1 MAETHH
7 LLEVAQKKVSDL
19 ESDLSSSETRYK
31 ELQTSS
37 SSDIELKKQ
46 YTKLQEAS
54 KNDKEK
60 LAAFEHEGQI
70 LAKKQSDMEREVR
83 KTKATVKEK
92 ETEIAKLKDSREQL
106 MKAIEEMQELVR
118 KNESEASN
126 ATKSLNAMQAVSHAS
141 TDKLAKLEGE
151 LAAKL
156 GEIASQRTALET
168 AWSDNGELKR
178 ALAELKADRDDL
190 RKQLG
195 EGNSKVIETESS
207 RRDVEQREAV
217 LRATNKQ
224 LQDSLQRQMQ
234 EANTREERLQNET
247 TEMRKRWHEA
257 ITSRDNL
264 AAELGSATTPLL
276 RQIST
281 LQESL
286 RAKGENWQSIEISLS
301 ERALRAESSAE
312 IAEHKKLLAED
323 QVAGLKHQ
331 ISTLQLKLTDAEAI
345 IQANEGLPERLK
357 KIELMAAEKANE
369 FESKLSLELA
379 QKQSIQATLR
389 EMELRYKY
397 DQQENKDNFD
407 RTQKQHELRVSQL
420 NSEIEN
426 LREKLTVVERQS
438 NSSSNTNDLSIT
450 QNDPF
455 VNKLSRMP
463 GMSLPNGDASYAA
476 NDRLQQ
482 LIQQR
487 EEESRAAS
495 LQIKQLQASRDA
507 LLDEV
512 SYLSSRNAQLEEE
525 SASVP
530 QLTEDANTHRKKL
543 ELLLTLLGEKEE
555 ELDAAYEDLKEVK
568 SMYRNHMED
577 LLNQIAPVQ

>member
-1 MAETHH
+1 MEK
-7 LLEVAQKKVSDL
+7 EVL
-19 ESDLSSSETRYK
+19 
-31 ELQTSS
+31 
-37 SSDIELKKQ
+37 
-46 YTKLQEAS
+46 
-54 KNDKEK
+54 
-60 LAAFEHEGQI
+60 
-70 LAKKQSDMEREVR
+70 
-83 KTKATVKEK
+83 KTKTIIKEK
-92 ETEIAKLKDSREQL
+92 EQEIMKLKDSREQL

-156 GEIASQRTALET
+156 GEIASQKTALET

-286 RAKGENWQSIEISLS
+286 RIKGENWQSIEISLS
-301 ERALRAESSAE
+301 ERALRAESTAE
-312 IAEHKKLLAED
+312 IEEHKKLLAED
-323 QVAGLKHQ
+323 QVTGLKHQ
-331 ISTLQLKLTDAEAI
+331 ISTLQLKLTDMETI

-357 KIELMAAEKANE
+357 KIELMAIEKANE

-379 QKQSIQATLR
+379 QKQNIQATLR
-389 EMELRYKY
+389 EIELRYKY

-407 RTQKQHELRVSQL
+407 RNQKQHELRVSQL

-426 LREKLTVVERQS
+426 LREKLTIVERHS
-438 NSSSNTNDLSIT
+438 NSSNNSNDLSIT

-455 VNKLSRMP
+455 TNKLSRMP

-487 EEESRAAS
+487 EEEIKASS

-525 SASVP
+525 SSSVP
-530 QLTEDANTHRKKL
+530 QLTEDVNTYRKKL

-568 SMYRNHMED
+568 CMYRNHMED

>member
-1 MAETHH
+1 MSETHH
-7 LLEVAQKKVSDL
+7 LLEITQKKVLDL
-19 ESDLSSSETRYK
+19 ETNILSSETRYK
-31 ELQTSS
+31 ELQNNNNN
-37 SSDIELKKQ
+37 DIELKKQ
-46 YTKLQEAS
+46 YIKLQEVT

-70 LAKKQSDMEREVR
+70 LAKKQSDMEKEIR
-83 KTKATVKEK
+83 KTKTIIKEK
-92 ETEIAKLKDSREQL
+92 DIDIMKLKDSREQL

-118 KNESEASN
+118 KNETEASN

-141 TDKLAKLEGE
+141 TDKLAKLENE
-151 LAAKL
+151 LASKIN
-156 GEIASQRTALET
+156 EILSQRTALET

-247 TEMRKRWHEA
+247 TEMRKRWHDA

-286 RAKGENWQSIEISLS
+286 RIKGENWQSIEISLS
-301 ERALRAESSAE
+301 ERALRAESTAE
-312 IAEHKKLLAED
+312 IAQHKKLLAED
-323 QVAGLKHQ
+323 QLTGLKHQ
-331 ISTLQLKLTDAEAI
+331 ISILQLKLTDNETI

-357 KIELMAAEKANE
+357 KIELMSIEKANE

-379 QKQSIQATLR
+379 QKQNILTTLR
-389 EMELRYKY
+389 EIELRYKY
-397 DQQENKDNFD
+397 DQQENIDNFD
-407 RTQKQHELRVSQL
+407 RNQKQHELRVSQL
-420 NSEIEN
+420 NSEIDN
-426 LREKLTVVERQS
+426 LREKLS
-438 NSSSNTNDLSIT
+438 NSIEGNE
-450 QNDPF
+450 
-455 VNKLSRMP
+455 K
-463 GMSLPNGDASYAA
+463 Y
-476 NDRLQQ
+476 
-482 LIQQR
+482 
-487 EEESRAAS
+487 
-495 LQIKQLQASRDA
+495 
-507 LLDEV
+507 EV
-512 SYLSSRNAQLEEE
+512 CLFL
-525 SASVP
+525 
-530 QLTEDANTHRKKL
+530 
-543 ELLLTLLGEKEE
+543 
-555 ELDAAYEDLKEVK
+555 
-568 SMYRNHMED
+568 
-577 LLNQIAPVQ
+577 